1 MGHTLLSDTMLT
13 DELGTALLLFATMAG
28 PPLAVALVV
37 GLVVGLLQAATQIQ
51 DQTMPLTFKVAAVC
65 ATLVVL
71 APAIFPP
78 LLAYTD
84 RLLDDFP
91 AMTRR

>member
-1 MGHTLLSDTMLT
+1 MNQSSLVG
-13 DELGTALLLFATMAG
+13 ELDTALGLFATMTG

-65 ATLVVL
+65 ATLIVGSGF
-71 APAIFPP
+71 IFPP
-78 LLAYTD
+78 LLIYTE
-84 RLLDDFP
+84 RLFDQFP
-91 AMTRR
+91 TMTRN